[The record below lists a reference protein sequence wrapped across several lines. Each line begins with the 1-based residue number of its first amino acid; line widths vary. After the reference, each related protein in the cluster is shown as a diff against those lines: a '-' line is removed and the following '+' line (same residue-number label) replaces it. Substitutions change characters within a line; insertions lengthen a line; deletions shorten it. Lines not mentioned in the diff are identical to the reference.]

1 MGHSKKLYLVGHGII
16 SQVRDV
22 SGAVEKALTGFT
34 DSAVLLRPDHY
45 VAALIPRNLLK
56 DPDCF
61 KISLEQNFSKT

>member
-34 DSAVLLRPDHY
+34 VSAVLLRPDHY
-45 VAALIPRNLLK
+45 VAGLN
-56 DPDCF
+56 
-61 KISLEQNFSKT
+61 SKGLP